1 MPMLNAIDGS
11 PLTTGEKVDQL
22 IRRRESAKFD
32 LAQTTKQLLE
42 YGVKL
47 GRQETGEIT
56 CPSSFAPYLDRFES
70 NGNLEFLWE
79 AHYKDGGSLLQWE
92 GTVEHTYMDI
102 DLERLKELRLVS
114 LFDYPTTN
122 TEKRIIVTLHW
133 ETGIITFLNG
143 LIPQD
148 IWAYCS
154 QPCSTKPLKLILKKR
169 LRRSVNT
176 PINTSSELFPYYTST
191 DEFYLYNRWIFGWQV
206 MGSKEKKVLVV
217 NPNGTVEI
225 GE

>member
-1 MPMLNAIDGS
+1 MSNTIDVS
-11 PLTTGEKVDQL
+11 PLTTGEKVDNL
-22 IRRRESAKFD
+22 IRRRESAKLE
-32 LAQTTKQLLE
+32 LANTTKQLLE
-42 YGVKL
+42 FGVKL
-47 GRQETGEIT
+47 GHQDTGEIT
-56 CPSSFAPYLDRFES
+56 CPASFAPYLAQFEG

-79 AHYKDGGSLLQWE
+79 ATYKDGGSLLQWE
-92 GTVEHTYMDI
+92 GTVEHNYTDI

-122 TEKRIIVTLHW
+122 TEKRIVITLFW
-133 ETGIITFLNG
+133 DTGIITFYNG

-154 QPCSTKPLKLILKKR
+154 QPRPSGKQLKLVLKKR

-176 PINTSSELFPYYTST
+176 TLDPKSDLFPYYTST

-206 MGSKEKKVLVV
+206 IGSKEKRVLVI
-217 NPNGTVEI
+217 NPNGEVEI